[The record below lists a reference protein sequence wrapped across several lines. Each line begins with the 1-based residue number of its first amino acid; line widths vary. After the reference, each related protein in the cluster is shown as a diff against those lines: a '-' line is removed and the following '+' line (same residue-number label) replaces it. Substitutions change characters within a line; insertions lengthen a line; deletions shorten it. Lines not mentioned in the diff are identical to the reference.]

1 MVHHAEDAT
10 EKLIFVMSPSKTL
23 YVALKERS
31 RFHHSS
37 FLSGGPA
44 LAAGAIQVRHSMRPW
59 LGLTGAP
66 VSSLCCCQL
75 RTL

>member
-1 MVHHAEDAT
+1 MRWRGDTQSGLVVHHAEDAT

-37 FLSGGPA
+37 FLSGGKSRWRC
-44 LAAGAIQVRHSMRPW
+44 GAK
-59 LGLTGAP
+59 TG
-66 VSSLCCCQL
+66 C
-75 RTL
+75 